1 MGRLFLSGE
10 DVPKDVEAALKW
22 LTQSAEQG
30 NEFAQ
35 YQLGR
40 LYLIGQDVSKDREAA
55 IHWLTLAAEQ
65 GSEYARF
72 LLNRMEDWQR
82 AAIARGVLRLFRQ
95 VAGIFQD
102 RQPVTQSGVR
112 FVDSKLRR
120 KLRQKKAA
128 LGQKPG
134 GADQQQG

>member
-1 MGRLFLSGE
+1 MCSAFFCGHGYS
-10 DVPKDVEAALKW
+10 EAFTANM
-22 LTQSAEQG
+22 TE
-30 NEFAQ
+30 
-35 YQLGR
+35 
-40 LYLIGQDVSKDREAA
+40 
-55 IHWLTLAAEQ
+55 
-65 GSEYARF
+65 
-72 LLNRMEDWQR
+72 M
-82 AAIARGVLRLFRQ
+82 LRLFRQ

>member
-1 MGRLFLSGE
+1 MGKQL
-10 DVPKDVEAALKW
+10 
-22 LTQSAEQG
+22 LTNAKSPDQSAEAVRFLTASATQG
-30 NEFAQ
+30 NQYAQ
-35 YQLGR
+35 YALGR
-40 LYLIGQDVSKDREAA
+40 LYLSGKQIPQDREAA

-65 GSEYARF
+65 GSEYAQF
-72 LLNRMEDWQR
+72 LLNRLEDWQR

>member
-1 MGRLFLSGE
+1 
-10 DVPKDVEAALKW
+10 
-22 LTQSAEQG
+22 
-30 NEFAQ
+30 
-35 YQLGR
+35 
-40 LYLIGQDVSKDREAA
+40 
-55 IHWLTLAAEQ
+55 
-65 GSEYARF
+65 
-72 LLNRMEDWQR
+72 MEDWQR
-82 AAIARGVLRLFRQ
+82 AAVARGVLRLFRQ
-95 VAGIFQD
+95 VVGIFQD